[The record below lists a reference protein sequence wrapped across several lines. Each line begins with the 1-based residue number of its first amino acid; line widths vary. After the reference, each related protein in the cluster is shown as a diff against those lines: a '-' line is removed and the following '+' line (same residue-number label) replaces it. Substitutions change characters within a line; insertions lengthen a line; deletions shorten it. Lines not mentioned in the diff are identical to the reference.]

1 MLKFVL
7 ALSRKTLG
15 WPIEC
20 KGCLSIISCFVSFQ
34 RLKLYYDQGEIKRY
48 NGKRRM
54 NDLKAF
60 VDKFAGTSE
69 VHCAISV
76 LI

>member
-1 MLKFVL
+1 MLF
-7 ALSRKTLG
+7 
-15 WPIEC
+15 I
-20 KGCLSIISCFVSFQ
+20 FFQ

-69 VHCAISV
+69 VYR
-76 LI
+76 LLTFNL